1 MKHGWINLIIV
12 VGLGGAGTYFWTKR
26 SQQGETAPVYERV
39 ELSRGHLETTIDA
52 TAVVEPRNRIEIMP
66 PLDGH
71 IDEVLVDEGQEV
83 KKGMIVA
90 MMSSTERASLLD
102 AARARGADVLAK
114 WEDAYKQTSLIAPL
128 DGTIILRDTEPGQT
142 VTTQDSVLV
151 LSDRLIIS
159 TQVDE
164 TDIGS
169 VQVGQNVR
177 ITLDAYSDEIITGA
191 VSRIAYEASTVNN
204 VTIYEVQI
212 EPTKIPAYMKS
223 GMTANVAFI
232 LAEVDDALTL
242 PVGAVN
248 GGPGRKFVLLE
259 SSEPDIQPERRP
271 VTTGLSSGGQI
282 EILAGLDD
290 DDLVVKTAF
299 AVKYGKESG
308 SSPFVQEA
316 GPRGPGGRR

>member
-1 MKHGWINLIIV
+1 MKRRWMKWV
-12 VGLGGAGTYFWTKR
+12 VVVLVGAAGGAAWMLR
-26 SQQGETAPVYERV
+26 AQHGETAPVYEPA
-39 ELSRGHLETTIDA
+39 EFSRSHMEKTIEA

-83 KKGMIVA
+83 KKGTIVA
-90 MMSSTERASLLD
+90 QMSSTERASLLD

-114 WEDAYKQTSLIAPL
+114 WEDAYKSTSLIAPL
-128 DGTIILRDTEPGQT
+128 DGTIIARNTEPGQT

-151 LSDRLIIS
+151 LSDRLIVS

-177 ITLDAYSDEIITGA
+177 ITLDAYSDMEISGT

-204 VTIYEVQI
+204 VTIYEVQL
-212 EPTKIPAYMKS
+212 EPSEIPACMKS
-223 GMTANVAFI
+223 GMTATVVFV

-242 PVGAVN
+242 PVAAVN
-248 GGPGRKFVLLE
+248 GKPGRQFVFVQQAG
-259 SSEPDIQPERRP
+259 PDADPERRR
-271 VTTGLSSGGQI
+271 VQTGLSSGGQI
-282 EILAGLDD
+282 EIISGVEEHET
-290 DDLVVKTAF
+290 VVKTAF
-299 AVKYGKESG
+299 AVKHGKTSG
-308 SSPFVQEA
+308 SSPFVQEP
-316 GPRGPGGRR
+316 GRGGGRRR